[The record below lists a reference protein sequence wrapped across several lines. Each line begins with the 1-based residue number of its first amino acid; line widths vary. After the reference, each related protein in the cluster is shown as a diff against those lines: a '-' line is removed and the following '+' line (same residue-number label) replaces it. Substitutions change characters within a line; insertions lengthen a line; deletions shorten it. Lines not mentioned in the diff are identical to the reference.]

1 MIAEKHAI
9 NTEILDLNVGGTTKI
24 MVSHRI
30 LTSVPDCALTK
41 LFSGNHP
48 LKTVNGQIFLDRD
61 GKTFNYLVNYL
72 RNNRRVYPDF
82 GDYME

>member
-48 LKTVNGQIFLDRD
+48 LKTVNG
-61 GKTFNYLVNYL
+61 
-72 RNNRRVYPDF
+72 
-82 GDYME
+82 